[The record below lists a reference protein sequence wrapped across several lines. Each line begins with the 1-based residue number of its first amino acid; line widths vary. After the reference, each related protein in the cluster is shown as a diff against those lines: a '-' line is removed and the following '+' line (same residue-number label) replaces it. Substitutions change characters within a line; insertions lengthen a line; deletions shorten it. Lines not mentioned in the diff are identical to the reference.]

1 MLALKATQSGGWASG
16 IRPKLPASLPAE
28 SNSSA
33 GNLFLYIASFV
44 GFAPAQHPK
53 LLVAVVV
60 DQPLYV
66 HFGGAVAAP
75 VFGEIASFALP
86 YLGISPN

>member
-1 MLALKATQSGGWASG
+1 M
-16 IRPKLPASLPAE
+16 
-28 SNSSA
+28 
-33 GNLFLYIASFV
+33 ASFV
-44 GFAPAQHPK
+44 GFAPSHDPS

-60 DQPLYV
+60 DEPTGSHL
-66 HFGGAVAAP
+66 GGEVAAP